1 MAHRDTVHRSEERR
15 QRILAAA
22 AELFAE
28 RGFAGAAV
36 DEIARRAGVNKAM
49 LYYHVGDKA
58 ALHTAV
64 LLGYL
69 ERLRDAVN
77 ADVGGAR
84 DPRSRLHALI
94 SAFFAVFGASPA
106 FPQIMLRELASGG
119 ADLPSKALQ
128 TMGEIM
134 RTTRRIL
141 EEGKAAGAFRDVNPV
156 LAHLLVVGSAFFLTN
171 AQRMRW
177 RAGELRIPPESLPR
191 PADVA
196 DVLADLILNGIAEQH
211 ETVGGK
217 R

>member
-1 MAHRDTVHRSEERR
+1 MAHPEATQRGDESRR
-15 QRILAAA
+15 RILAAA

-28 RGFAGAAV
+28 RGFAGAGV

-69 ERLRDAVN
+69 ERLRDGVN
-77 ADVGGAR
+77 AGVGSAR
-84 DPRSRLHALI
+84 DARARLHALI
-94 SAFFAVFGASPA
+94 SAFFAVFNASPA

-119 ADLPSKALQ
+119 ADLPSRALE
-128 TMGEIM
+128 TMGDIM
-134 RTTRRIL
+134 GTTRRIL
-141 EEGKAAGAFRDVNPV
+141 DEGKAAGAFRDVNPL

-177 RAGELRIPPESLPR
+177 RAGELRIPEESVPR
-191 PADVA
+191 PRDVA
-196 DVLADLILNGIAEQH
+196 DALADLILNGIAQQH
-211 ETVGGK
+211 ESVGGK